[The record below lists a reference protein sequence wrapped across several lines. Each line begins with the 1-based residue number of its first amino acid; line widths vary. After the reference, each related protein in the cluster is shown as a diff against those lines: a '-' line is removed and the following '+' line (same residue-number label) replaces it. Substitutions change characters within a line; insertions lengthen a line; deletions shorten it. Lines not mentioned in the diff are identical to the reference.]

1 MILSDEQ
8 VEDGLEIKFDHK
20 AELTSHFTNATK
32 IGAFKS
38 WSINKDNYNGL
49 LFPKVEHKKVDWHWQ
64 IQVWE
69 LHYNH
74 YLHNYNWEKNNVIDI
89 LNNKMM
95 AENPLL
101 HKLDFAF
108 WSHGLHDYG
117 WWDKPPYGERY
128 YKHIVN
134 QWIRFRKV
142 VDTNIVWAAMNPQY
156 RHGTKYDFQK
166 EMVEEANYVTRQK
179 LREAKLPYWD
189 IAACMRSPQRANL
202 TADGVHVKMWVDL
215 VRAKMLLNHLCD
227 EHYNWAASIYR
238 F

>member
-1 MILSDEQ
+1 MILSDET

-49 LFPKVEHKKVDWHWQ
+49 LFPKVEHRKVDWHWQ

-74 YLHNYNWEKNNVIDI
+74 YLHAYNWEKNNVIDI

-95 AENPLL
+95 IENPLL

-117 WWDKPPYGERY
+117 WWDTPPYGDRY
-128 YKHIVN
+128 YKHIVS

-142 VDTNIVWAAMNPQY
+142 VDTNIVWGAMNAQY
-156 RHGTKYDFQK
+156 RDGTKYDFQK
-166 EMVEEANYVTRQK
+166 AMVEEANYVTRK
-179 LREAKLPYWD
+179 RLREAKLPYWD

-227 EHYNWAASIYR
+227 EQYNWVASIFR